1 MRWRFV
7 DRIEEFE
14 PWIFI
19 KGHKSISLEEYV
31 LLELFGRQGS
41 FPETLSL
48 ESCIHLARW
57 LVVRSSNFQQTCL
70 LCEVVRFSF
79 ENEASMGDTL
89 NMVVSVRKRED
100 NLLEIICEASTD
112 IQRICCGTLTL
123 DLMPLTDSLDPKTMR
138 TMWQEL
144 YDKA

>member
-14 PWIFI
+14 LWTFV

-31 LLELFGRQGS
+31 LMEPFGRQGL

-57 LVVRSSNFQQTCL
+57 LVVRSSDFQQTCL
-70 LCEVVRFSF
+70 LSEVDRFAF
-79 ENEASMGDTL
+79 EYEATMGDTL
-89 NMVVSVRKRED
+89 NTVVSVQRRKD
-100 NLLEIICEASTD
+100 DLLEIECEVSADIHLIC
-112 IQRICCGTLTL
+112 RGTLTL

-144 YDKA
+144 YGKA

>member
-14 PWIFI
+14 PWAFV
-19 KGHKSISLEEYV
+19 KGHKSISLEEYI
-31 LLELFGRQGS
+31 LLEPFGRQGS

-57 LVVRSSNFQQTCL
+57 LVVRSSDFQQTCL
-70 LCEVVRFSF
+70 LSEIDSF
-79 ENEASMGDTL
+79 TFKNEASMGDTL
-89 NMVVSVRKRED
+89 NMVVSVRRRKD
-100 NLLEIICEASTD
+100 DLLEIECEATAN
-112 IQRICCGTLTL
+112 IHHICRGTLTL
-123 DLMPLTDSLDPKTMR
+123 DLVTLTDSLNPKTMR